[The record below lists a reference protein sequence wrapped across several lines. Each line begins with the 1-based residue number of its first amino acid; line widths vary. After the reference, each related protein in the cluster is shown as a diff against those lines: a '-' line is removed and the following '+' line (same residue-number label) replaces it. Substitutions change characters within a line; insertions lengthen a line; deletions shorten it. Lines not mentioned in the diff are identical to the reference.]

1 MLNRTLIALTF
12 VLVLIV
18 AGCGGGGGGGTN
30 GGGSGGTFGPTR
42 VEAVNGSNQYIDPL
56 NIQVGDHVTFQL
68 ARYNLATFSR
78 QVVGVSGS
86 WSTDDIGSQAG
97 TLASSGGYSA
107 NSVSATTYTV
117 SATSSSDG
125 ITYQRTYKVLP
136 TMASVRGTAK
146 DTLGKFVAGVIV
158 VFYDG
163 GGAEVGRTTSSGGGA
178 IYASVPT
185 SATRFHV
192 LSSSVNTSL
201 YQQYYTFA
209 GLGYSTLIGT
219 CTAHLP
225 SLTVGVT
232 ATLSTNVVLY
242 SKFDSLGNLVPP
254 PPPPTGCQ

>member
-1 MLNRTLIALTF
+1 MLNRFLIALAF
-12 VLVLIV
+12 VFALIV
-18 AGCGGGGGGGTN
+18 AGCGGGGTPGTD
-30 GGGSGGTFGPTR
+30 GGSGGTFGATR
-42 VEAVNGSNQYIDPL
+42 VETVITGTNLYVDPL

-68 ARYNLATFSR
+68 ARYNLSTFSR

-86 WSTDDIGSQAG
+86 WSTDDIGNQAG
-97 TLASSGGYSA
+97 VLASSGGYVASNVA
-107 NSVSATTYTV
+107 ATTYTA
-117 SATSSSDG
+117 SATSSSDSLP
-125 ITYQRTYKVLP
+125 YQRTYKVLP
-136 TMASVRGTAK
+136 MQASVRGTVK
-146 DTLGKFVAGVIV
+146 DTLGKPVAGVV
-158 VFYDG
+158 VAFYNAG
-163 GGAEVGRTTSSGGGA
+163 GTEVGRTTSSGNGT

-201 YQQYYTFA
+201 YQQYYTF
-209 GLGYSTLIGT
+209 GGFGYSPIIAT

-242 SKFDSLGNLVPP
+242 SKFDALGNLVPP